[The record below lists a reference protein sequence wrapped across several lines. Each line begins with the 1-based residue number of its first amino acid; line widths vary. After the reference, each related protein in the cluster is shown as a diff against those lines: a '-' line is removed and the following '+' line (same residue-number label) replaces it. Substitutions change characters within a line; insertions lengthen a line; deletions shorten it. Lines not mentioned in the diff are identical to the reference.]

1 MSDIFKTV
9 VLLGVAVALTALA
22 VSMKPGEVA
31 NALYDDEG
39 ELFFPEFTD
48 SASIN
53 ELEVRAFREATSDV
67 YVFAVRRDDK
77 GVWRIPSHENYA
89 ADANDQM
96 GKAAA
101 MLIGLK
107 KGGIVGDEKGDH
119 AKYSLVDPLAEG
131 VETEGRG
138 KRITLK
144 DKAGNVLADLI
155 VGDEV
160 EGKAGTFFCRL
171 PEGNDV
177 SGKRVYKAKLEGAL
191 STQFTDWIETDLLQ
205 AKTWNIDKI
214 VFDNYSV
221 DEQRGAIV
229 PGDKLV
235 LAKGE
240 DNQFAL
246 DGLDAASEQT
256 DTEKVTDI
264 SNTLG
269 QIKIVGVRPK
279 PEGLTARLERANGI
293 EARVLQQQLQQ
304 KGYFLARGKMV
315 SNEGDLIFEMKS
327 GVRYTLRF
335 GELVYGEGDE
345 LTAGIGN
352 ADAEQAGDKGDEA
365 VAANRYLMVTA
376 EFVPELLE
384 KPAQPRMDTAEL
396 DKRRVARTSIE
407 AIVKAVEAF
416 KLMNEGALP
425 GSLDALLAPPA
436 AGEEPYIGSIAPDP
450 WGNAYVYTVKESS
463 FSVVSNGR
471 DGAIGGTAEDADVR
485 SDAIDAEDQLDEGA
499 QAWAGYDAQVAAGQE
514 EADKLTKRFG
524 RWYYVIDKAL
534 FEKLKPQRAD
544 LVKAKEADAAAA
556 GPDGGK

>member
-214 VFDNYSV
+214 IFDNYSV

-240 DNQFAL
+240 DSQFAL
-246 DGLDAASEQT
+246 EGLDAASEQT

-279 PEGLTARLERANGI
+279 PEGLTARLERANGF
-293 EARVLQQQLQQ
+293 EAEVLRQQLAQ
-304 KGYFLARGKMV
+304 KGFFLAGGNKLK
-315 SNEGDLIFEMKS
+315 SNEGDLIFETKS

-345 LTAGIGN
+345 VTSGIGS
-352 ADAEQAGDKGDEA
+352 DDGQDGDDKSTA
-365 VAANRYLMVTA
+365 NNRYLMVTA
-376 EFVPELLE
+376 EFVEALLDKPEGARLE
-384 KPAQPRMDTAEL
+384 QAEL
-396 DKRRVARTSIE
+396 DKRRQARTTVE
-407 AIVKAVEAF
+407 AIVKAIDGYKAA
-416 KLMNEGALP
+416 NGGALP
-425 GSLDALLAPPA
+425 ADLGALTVKPAEGEALLQ
-436 AGEEPYIGSIAPDP
+436 EVKPDP
-450 WGNAYVYTVKESS
+450 WGNAFQFTQEGEAFFVTS
-463 FSVVSNGR
+463 FGADGKPGG
-471 DGAIGGTAEDADVR
+471 DGAAKDVSSAALADE
-485 SDAIDAEDQLDEGA
+485 DAIDEAA
-499 QAWAGYDAQVAAGQE
+499 SAWTAYDGQVKTGQE
-514 EADKLTKRFG
+514 EAGQLTKRFG
-524 RWYYVIDKAL
+524 PWYYVIDKAL
-534 FEKLKPQRAD
+534 FDKLKPQRAD
-544 LVKAKEADAAAA
+544 LVKGKEADAAAA
-556 GPDGGK
+556 GPEGGK